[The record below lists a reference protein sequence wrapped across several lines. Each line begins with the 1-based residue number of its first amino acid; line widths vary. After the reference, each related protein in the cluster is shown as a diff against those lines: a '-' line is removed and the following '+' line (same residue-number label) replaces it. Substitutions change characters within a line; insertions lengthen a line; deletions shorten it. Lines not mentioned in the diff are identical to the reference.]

1 MKINKLSIIFAVL
14 LAGLSVFA
22 YAKLIGPQ
30 TVTIVEYETQEI
42 DENLWVSRS
51 ELLTQR
57 EITSRLREDS
67 SRFVQELVQ
76 TRQKLLQSAE
86 VTARLRL
93 ERDSLASLPNII
105 EIVDNKVDTT
115 FTYVFNDSLLAVT
128 ASVKLDSTTLQHN
141 VDLTQ
146 LRPIR
151 LDVYTTRDPGAVYFY
166 VESRDLQI
174 EEINSTTT
182 LDNPRYKWYHYLGA
196 GIVSGVLI
204 WELIR

>member
-1 MKINKLSIIFAVL
+1 MNKYSLIFAVL
-14 LAGLSVFA
+14 LAGLCVFA
-22 YAKLIGPQ
+22 YAHIVPPEVV
-30 TVTIVEYETQEI
+30 TVIEYETQEI

-57 EITSRLREDS
+57 QINDRLRDDS
-67 SRFVQELVQ
+67 SQFVQELER

-86 VTARLRL
+86 VTARLLL

-141 VDLTQ
+141 VDLLQ

-166 VESRDLQI
+166 VESKDLQI
-174 EEINSTTT
+174 EEIKSTTT
-182 LDNPRYKWYHYLGA
+182 LDKPKYKWYHYLGA